1 MRVSL
6 DCSHP
11 HPEGVFALTRV
22 LTGITKVTG
31 NVAFLPR
38 EWNFIYPSIK
48 RLQILFIHSSARSK
62 VRRAVYSPDAA
73 SAEQQKC
80 RLKPKKGRFG
90 SRTVR
95 DAAVSKSTANKHN
108 LKQQYIRIFYFYP
121 TTTRDTL
128 STSLIRISIL
138 LLSVAHR
145 YTQSFFLPVLC
156 ALSCALSL
164 SLSLSSRQHSKR
176 KTLTLCRG
184 VSPVWCST
192 VHFHAHLVKELVVCV
207 QDTHTVPILYTVYDA
222 HMTLIDVTSLL

>member
-1 MRVSL
+1 M
-6 DCSHP
+6 
-11 HPEGVFALTRV
+11 
-22 LTGITKVTG
+22 
-31 NVAFLPR
+31 
-38 EWNFIYPSIK
+38 
-48 RLQILFIHSSARSK
+48 
-62 VRRAVYSPDAA
+62 
-73 SAEQQKC
+73 
-80 RLKPKKGRFG
+80 
-90 SRTVR
+90 
-95 DAAVSKSTANKHN
+95 
-108 LKQQYIRIFYFYP
+108 
-121 TTTRDTL
+121 

-222 HMTLIDVTSLL
+222 HMTLIDVTSLLLIPFFVQRKLRTWHSNFTLPQDEVTKNHGTLPCFLLLFFLPFVWPPFER